1 MWKVEYFNYWLTHWF
16 YFTAGLIIIFAIG
29 KNKWDDYQFK
39 LKLLE
44 GLRKETENGFRIHDA
59 L

>member
-1 MWKVEYFNYWLTHWF
+1 MWKVEYFNYWLMHWI

-29 KNKWDDYQFK
+29 KNKWDDYQYK
-39 LKLLE
+39 LKILKRLE
-44 GLRKETENGFRIHDA
+44 KEVKYDIRINDD